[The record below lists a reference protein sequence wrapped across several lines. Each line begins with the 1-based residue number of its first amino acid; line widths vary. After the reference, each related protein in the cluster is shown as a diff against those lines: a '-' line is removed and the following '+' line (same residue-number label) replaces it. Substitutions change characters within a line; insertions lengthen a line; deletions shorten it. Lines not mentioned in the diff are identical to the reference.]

1 MDIEAGGGGEEG
13 GWRGAS
19 VCRMWLVQEEEEEEG
34 EGSGMLLAS
43 GAVPIDTRQLYI
55 VVRWS
60 RNQREPLHKQKK
72 SRPKKCLNGSVQ
84 LVRE

>member
-1 MDIEAGGGGEEG
+1 
-13 GWRGAS
+13 
-19 VCRMWLVQEEEEEEG
+19 MWLVQEGEEEG

-60 RNQREPLHKQKK
+60 RNQREPLHK
-72 SRPKKCLNGSVQ
+72 PKKKIAPQEMPQWVGAA
-84 LVRE
+84 VRERAVQASENEAAE